1 MSPNYPGMVF
11 AFFSFLWSSFVRL
24 LLCVTSSQSL
34 HLGLL
39 WGTAMPCPECM
50 FRASAFSS
58 IRSLAGVREPLFLL
72 SFGLPVL
79 KRSFIFWIYPLL
91 LQSSQ
96 AVQRNIWQRMPF
108 LSLSCFLLLSPPIG
122 SCWISAVNSKAT
134 CRRCEGGVTV
144 PHFLNFVVLEV
155 LRLEPRTW
163 WMLGMRSI
171 SELPPMGNS
180 Y

>member
-1 MSPNYPGMVF
+1 MKW
-11 AFFSFLWSSFVRL
+11 FFFLKASIRQ

-34 HLGLL
+34 HLSLQ

-50 FRASAFSS
+50 FRASAFS

-96 AVQRNIWQRMPF
+96 AVQRSIWQRIPR
-108 LSLSCFLLLSPPIG
+108 LSLSFPAPSSTPG
-122 SCWISAVNSKAT
+122 SCWISVVNPKAT
-134 CRRCEGGVTV
+134 GRGCGGVVTL
-144 PHFLNFVVLEV
+144 PLFLNSVVLEV
-155 LRLEPRTW
+155 LRLDPKTW
-163 WMLGMRSI
+163 RMLGMRSI